1 MHFVKMVSLLL
12 LACPAAPML
21 DALAA
26 GLRECSR
33 KPITGERLHFL
44 DGFLNNMLRSRISR
58 RVLAE
63 QHLMLDVPR
72 YWSHVFRLYWVRVS
86 WQVYAEHPTF
96 GSMLQAGLHWRH
108 LHRPTCRNSCPLR
121 DRKVQSGALRPGV
134 HAVINA

>member
-1 MHFVKMVSLLL
+1 MSDSCV
-12 LACPAAPML
+12 PAAPML

-33 KPITGERLHFL
+33 KPITGERLDFL

-72 YWSHVFRLYWVRVS
+72 YSADAPHVSQLALYASQKLPIVVLLLGHRAGFVGAVCTALHVSTAVHYATERCRQVRN
-86 WQVYAEHPTF
+86 
-96 GSMLQAGLHWRH
+96 LL
-108 LHRPTCRNSCPLR
+108 LCLR
-121 DRKVQSGALRPGV
+121 SNLLA
-134 HAVINA
+134 

>member
-1 MHFVKMVSLLL
+1 MS
-12 LACPAAPML
+12 AAPML

-26 GLRECSR
+26 GLKECSR

-72 YWSHVFRLYWVRVS
+72 
-86 WQVYAEHPTF
+86 
-96 GSMLQAGLHWRH
+96 
-108 LHRPTCRNSCPLR
+108 
-121 DRKVQSGALRPGV
+121 
-134 HAVINA
+134 

>member
-1 MHFVKMVSLLL
+1 MRRVRLTSGLL
-12 LACPAAPML
+12 CQHPAAPML

-33 KPITGERLHFL
+33 KPITGERLDFL

-72 YWSHVFRLYWVRVS
+72 CSTDMQHGVEHAFCRHPRLDV
-86 WQVYAEHPTF
+86 
-96 GSMLQAGLHWRH
+96 LQSALVAGPASSEPFARTCTSA
-108 LHRPTCRNSCPLR
+108 RPSATRPKGA
-121 DRKVQSGALRPGV
+121 DRCATS
-134 HAVINA
+134 

>member
-1 MHFVKMVSLLL
+1 MLLLTRCCSGLSMSMVSSHTLLLTCPIVNPGRTALSLQLLREVHFVVVVVSGLL
-12 LACPAAPML
+12 CRRPAAPML

-72 YWSHVFRLYWVRVS
+72 YVHTVPHLD
-86 WQVYAEHPTF
+86 
-96 GSMLQAGLHWRH
+96 GL
-108 LHRPTCRNSCPLR
+108 
-121 DRKVQSGALRPGV
+121 ALGRMSEP
-134 HAVINA
+134 

>member
-1 MHFVKMVSLLL
+1 MHSHEGLHATAVFL
-12 LACPAAPML
+12 PAAPML

-72 YWSHVFRLYWVRVS
+72 YRA
-86 WQVYAEHPTF
+86 Q
-96 GSMLQAGLHWRH
+96 
-108 LHRPTCRNSCPLR
+108 
-121 DRKVQSGALRPGV
+121 
-134 HAVINA
+134 HATRQ

>member
-1 MHFVKMVSLLL
+1 MQCFGVLVSSLLCL
-12 LACPAAPML
+12 HPAAPML

-33 KPITGERLHFL
+33 KPITGERLDFL

-72 YWSHVFRLYWVRVS
+72 YL
-86 WQVYAEHPTF
+86 
-96 GSMLQAGLHWRH
+96 
-108 LHRPTCRNSCPLR
+108 C
-121 DRKVQSGALRPGV
+121 
-134 HAVINA
+134 